1 VKHAELNNKTCRVS
15 QYNRGFTRP
24 GLLVKSKLL
33 VEPLSCWSI
42 RKYWPI
48 RYCTDQYRYWW
59 ALRNRS
65 KRRQAAASE
74 NRTSAFGGS
83 RFTGSPS
90 HNRSHGRHSGGP
102 VHEENSLQ
110 GLHDRYVGLLGETF
124 VSNSPTLF
132 KQILIRHLDLRA
144 FLDAAVQLGH

>member
-1 VKHAELNNKTCRVS
+1 MFGPQTSHKNNSAASADDVYDNS
-15 QYNRGFTRP
+15 GFVDDLANST
-24 GLLVKSKLL
+24 S
-33 VEPLSCWSI
+33 PLCQDARATSEDGGASE
-42 RKYWPI
+42 
-48 RYCTDQYRYWW
+48 DVFGVA
-59 ALRNRS
+59 ALRSALPETNV
-65 KRRQAAASE
+65 KRPRKS
-74 NRTSAFGGS
+74 FGGS

-102 VHEENSLQ
+102 VHEENSLR